1 MDLDD
6 VIRKLNVALRER
18 RTHQRA
24 FTTKIQAFMIKHKYD
39 NLSTKHGN
47 IISSVRVVKVPIKLA
62 ELRETFM
69 AAANEKPGSD
79 VDVLVRQAFEGGRPT
94 KTVPTL
100 RRVIPKVNLRF

>member
-1 MDLDD
+1 
-6 VIRKLNVALRER
+6 
-18 RTHQRA
+18 
-24 FTTKIQAFMIKHKYD
+24 
-39 NLSTKHGN
+39 
-47 IISSVRVVKVPIKLA
+47 VRVVKVPIKLA